1 MRRVTGSMLMATGL
15 LATGLLAL
23 AGCGDAPSEK
33 PADKLDARLLG
44 KGKADPAV
52 AAALEDQIMVDPS
65 LANQSNRNALRPA
78 DAPTTAPI
86 PADGLS
92 AAAQRSSGVTLGQLA
107 TNQTIASKDKFTGCS
122 LDVDY
127 SMRWATRLPADLP
140 LYPRARVDEAAGSDM
155 AKCKLRAVTF
165 TTTAPTRAVLDFYLA
180 AAKRAGYSASKEVR
194 GAETLIGGTRS
205 DGAAFYSVLTPA
217 QSGGT
222 IVDLVLNNGA

>member
-1 MRRVTGSMLMATGL
+1 MLMATGL

-65 LANQSNRNALRPA
+65 LANQSNRNAVRPA
-78 DAPTTAPI
+78 DSPTTAPI
-86 PADGLS
+86 PADGVS

-107 TNQTIASKDKFTGCS
+107 TNQAIASKDKFTGCS